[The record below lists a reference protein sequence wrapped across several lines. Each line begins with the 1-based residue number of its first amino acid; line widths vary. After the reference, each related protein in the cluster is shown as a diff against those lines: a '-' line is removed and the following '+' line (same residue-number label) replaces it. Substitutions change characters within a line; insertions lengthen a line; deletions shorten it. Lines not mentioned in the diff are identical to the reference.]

1 MANSKEHISKTLV
14 TFVRTNILSQ
24 GVAFD
29 SSSNLSKIGVDS
41 YSVIEIILF
50 IEREFGV
57 VIPDT
62 MLIPSNLSSID
73 AMSECVFQLLNNK

>member
-1 MANSKEHISKTLV
+1 MALTKEHITQTIE
-14 TFVRTNILSQ
+14 TFVRANILAQ
-24 GVAFD
+24 DVAFN

-50 IEREFGV
+50 IERQFGV

-62 MLIPSNLSSID
+62 MLIPANISSID
-73 AMSECVFQLLNNK
+73 AISACVFELVNIK

>member
-1 MANSKEHISKTLV
+1 MSLSKENISDTLV
-14 TFVRTNILSQ
+14 NFVRTNILAQ

-29 SSSNLSKIGVDS
+29 SSSNLSKTGVDS

-50 IEREFGV
+50 IERQFGV

-62 MLIPSNLSSID
+62 MLIPANLSSIY